1 MYAWNNEIVFDHK
14 KDDVGGQWWTWEIM
28 LKIFEKSCWVVE
40 IFSCSSSAWLH
51 YVVRRQTK
59 ETVLWLY
66 SIDHWPLIIFWLF
79 YWPLSIGYIL
89 IIFHWHWRLIV
100 FWLYSIN
107 HSPLIIFLFKTGLK
121 LYSIDNC
128 PLIIFWLYSIDNWPA
143 IVMVWL

>member
-1 MYAWNNEIVFDHK
+1 MGRDSLKFNVCMKQWNSVWSQERWC
-14 KDDVGGQWWTWEIM
+14 WWTMMNLRNHVENIWGIM
-28 LKIFEKSCWVVE
+28 LSGGNIFLLLICMITLRGEEADKRDCSLI
-40 IFSCSSSAWLH
+40 IF
-51 YVVRRQTK
+51 
-59 ETVLWLY
+59 
-66 SIDHWPLIIFWLF
+66 HWPLT
-79 YWPLSIGYIL
+79 IGYIL